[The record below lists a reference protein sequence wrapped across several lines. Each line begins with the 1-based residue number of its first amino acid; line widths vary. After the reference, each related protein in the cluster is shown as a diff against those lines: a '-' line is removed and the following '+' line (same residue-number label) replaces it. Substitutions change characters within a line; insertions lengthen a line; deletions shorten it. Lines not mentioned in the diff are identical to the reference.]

1 MTPLFPPPNF
11 VFDPITMLIWGGIA
25 SSVPVMVF
33 VFMAF
38 TRRKLGMV
46 ISLVALAVT
55 FSLGAVF
62 IGPAD
67 ATRIAEKQHYDA
79 VAPWL
84 DKYYPQYGGAALAE
98 YVGTGRSFEATGP
111 DGGQYTMYFDARGER
126 GTLLV
131 TSESKYKDG
140 VPPVGDIHTF
150 EELVKAQAE
159 G

>member
-1 MTPLFPPPNF
+1 
-11 VFDPITMLIWGGIA
+11 MLIWGGIA

-67 ATRIAEKQHYDA
+67 AARIAEKQHYDA
-79 VAPWL
+79 VARWL
-84 DKYYPQYGGAALAE
+84 DKFYPQFVGAALAV

-111 DGGQYTMYFDARGER
+111 DGGQYTMYFDSRGEL

-159 G
+159 AAEG

>member
-1 MTPLFPPPNF
+1 
-11 VFDPITMLIWGGIA
+11 MLIWGGIA